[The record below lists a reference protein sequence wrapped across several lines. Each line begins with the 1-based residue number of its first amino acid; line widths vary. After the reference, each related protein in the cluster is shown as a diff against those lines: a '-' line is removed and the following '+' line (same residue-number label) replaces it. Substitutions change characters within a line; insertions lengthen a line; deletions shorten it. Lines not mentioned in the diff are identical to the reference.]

1 MTTDVYSV
9 QHEVV
14 IVYIVYRK
22 KKIVFAEFFGHEW
35 GSRLKLVLML
45 LLLPGHYICSKYI

>member
-22 KKIVFAEFFGHEW
+22 KKIVFAEFFGHDGGEPAQIIDVVIITRA
-35 GSRLKLVLML
+35 SNM
-45 LLLPGHYICSKYI
+45 